1 MSKLL
6 GIPLRVCLLSD
17 VANWGRYVYV
27 SHLLFVRFYAD
38 SLFVGAYLV
47 CYFFI
52 PFVIGFHAILS
63 IAPSST
69 LALRYDYIIL

>member
-1 MSKLL
+1 M
-6 GIPLRVCLLSD
+6 
-17 VANWGRYVYV
+17 YV